1 MPAAGGPRTRELLR
15 LERSLW
21 RRGFRRIAGVD
32 EAGLGP
38 LAGPVVAAAVI
49 LPPGVGIPGADDSK
63 KLSARRRTELE
74 RGIRAEALAVGVG
87 LASVEEIERHNIRQ
101 AGILAM
107 RRALEDLLPAPD
119 YVLLDARLIPELRWP
134 QEAHVR
140 GDATIHAIAC
150 ASIVAK
156 VLRDKLMDRYDEVYP
171 EYGFGRHRGYA
182 TRAHRE
188 AIARC
193 GPCPIHRRGFR
204 GAGLQ
209 GSLFGPLPDF
219 PRAGEPRHPEISQVH
234 RPLRGGIMPGA
245 RSIDPSHHPEA

>member
-1 MPAAGGPRTRELLR
+1 MLRTAEERTAELLR

-21 RRGFRRIAGVD
+21 RRGLRRIAGVD

-49 LPPGVGIPGADDSK
+49 LPPGEGIPGADDSK
-63 KLSARRRTELE
+63 KLSPRQREEAERR
-74 RGIRAEALAVGVG
+74 IRCRAIAVGTG
-87 LASVEEIERHNIRQ
+87 LASVEEIERWNIRQ

-107 RRALEDLLPAPD
+107 RRALEDLSPPPE
-119 YVLLDARLIPELRWP
+119 YVLLDARLVPDLPWP

-140 GDATIHAIAC
+140 GDATIHAVAC

-156 VLRDKLMDRYDEVYP
+156 VLRDRLMDRYDRIYP

-188 AIARC
+188 AIGRC

-204 GAGLQ
+204 GAGHEA
-209 GSLFGPLPDF
+209 SLFPRPDS
-219 PRAGEPRHPEISQVH
+219 P
-234 RPLRGGIMPGA
+234 
-245 RSIDPSHHPEA
+245 